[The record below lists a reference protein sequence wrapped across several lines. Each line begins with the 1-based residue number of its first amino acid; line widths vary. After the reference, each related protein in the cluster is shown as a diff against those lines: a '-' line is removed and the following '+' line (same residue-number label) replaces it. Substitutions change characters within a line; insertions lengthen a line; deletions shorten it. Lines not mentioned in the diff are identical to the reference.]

1 VHLILKINMIFHSPH
16 TSRREVT
23 PAEEEYLEAMFTR
36 ADRGGE
42 TVKTSEL
49 AKQLRVKAPSVVQ
62 MLDKLKRKGLVVY
75 GFRTG
80 VNLTEKGRK
89 LAAKIVRRHKLAE
102 RLLVD
107 VFGEE
112 LYKVHDDACKLE
124 HAIDDEL
131 ADKIEK
137 TLGKPST
144 CPHGRPI
151 PTANGRVPRADSIEL
166 LDVGEGKECT
176 ITTIPEER
184 GDVERLISLNILPK
198 SKIKVLE
205 KLPRGAVLVQ
215 CGDTQVALSR
225 GVASQIL
232 VGGRRRR
239 ARRRWGR
246 GS

>member
-1 VHLILKINMIFHSPH
+1 MKIKMIYH
-16 TSRREVT
+16 TSDIRRREVT
-23 PAEEEYLEAMFTR
+23 PAEEEYSEAVFTLAGR
-36 ADRGGE
+36 VGE
-42 TVKTSEL
+42 PVKISGL
-49 AKQLRVKAPSVVQ
+49 AKQLHVKAPSVVQ
-62 MLDKLKRKGLVVY
+62 MLEKLKRKGLMIY
-75 GFRTG
+75 ERHTG
-80 VNLTEKGRK
+80 AKLTEKGRE

-107 VFGEE
+107 VFGQD

-137 TLGKPST
+137 KLGEPSM
-144 CPHGRPI
+144 CPHGNPI
-151 PTANGRVPRADSIEL
+151 PTSKGNLPRNDRVEL
-166 LDVGEGKECT
+166 VDIGEGQECT

-184 GDVERLISLNILPK
+184 EAVQRLISLNMLPK
-198 SKIKVLE
+198 SKIKVVE

-215 CGDTQVALSR
+215 CGSTQVALSR

-232 VGGRRRR
+232 VRGRRRR
-239 ARRRWGR
+239 ARHRRGR

>member
-1 VHLILKINMIFHSPH
+1 MICHSPH
-16 TSRREVT
+16 TGSREVT
-23 PAEEEYLEAMFTR
+23 PAEEEYLEAIFTR
-36 ADRGGE
+36 AEGGGV

-62 MLDKLKRKGLVVY
+62 MLNKLKRRRLVVY
-75 GFRTG
+75 EFRTG
-80 VNLTEKGRK
+80 VNLTKKGRE

-112 LYKVHDDACKLE
+112 LHKVHDDACKLE

-176 ITTIPEER
+176 IITIPEER
-184 GDVERLISLNILPK
+184 EAVQRLISLNILPK
-198 SKIKVLE
+198 SKIKVVE

-215 CGDTQVALSR
+215 CGGTQVALSR

-232 VGGRRRR
+232 VSGRRRR

>member
-1 VHLILKINMIFHSPH
+1 MINMICHSPH
-16 TSRREVT
+16 TYRKGLT
-23 PAEEEYLEAMFTR
+23 PAEEEYLEAIFTCMKNS
-36 ADRGGE
+36 DQV
-42 TVKTSEL
+42 VKTGKL
-49 AKQLRVKAPSVVQ
+49 ANQLHVKAPSVVQ
-62 MLDKLKRKGLVVY
+62 MLDKLKKKKLVYY
-75 GFRTG
+75 GRHTG
-80 VNLTEKGRK
+80 VKLTKKGHE
-89 LAAKIVRRHKLAE
+89 LAAKIVRRHNLAE
-102 RLLVD
+102 RLLAD

-112 LYKVHDDACKLE
+112 LPKVHDDACKLE

-144 CPHGRPI
+144 CPHGSPI
-151 PTANGRVPRADSIEL
+151 PTTNGRVPRAHCTDLMNI
-166 LDVGEGKECT
+166 DEGKECT

-184 GDVERLISLNILPK
+184 EAVQRLLSLNILPT

-205 KLPRGAVLVQ
+205 KLPRGAILVQ

-232 VGGRRRR
+232 VSGRRRR

-246 GS
+246 G

>member
-1 VHLILKINMIFHSPH
+1 MICH
-16 TSRREVT
+16 TPDVKRRELT
-23 PAEEEYLEAMFTR
+23 PAEEEYLEAVFTLAGR
-36 ADRGGE
+36 DGE
-42 TVKTSEL
+42 PVKTSGL
-49 AKQLRVKAPSVVQ
+49 AKQLRVKAPSIVQ
-62 MLDKLKRKGLVVY
+62 MLKKLKRKGLMIY
-75 GFRTG
+75 RRRTG
-80 VNLTEKGRK
+80 TKLTERGRE

-107 VFGEE
+107 VFGQD
-112 LYKVHDDACKLE
+112 LYKVHDNACKLE

-137 TLGKPST
+137 TLGEPST
-144 CPHGRPI
+144 CPHGNPI
-151 PTANGRVPRADSIEL
+151 PTSKGNLPRNDRTEL
-166 LDVGEGKECT
+166 VDIREGQECT

-184 GDVERLISLNILPK
+184 DAVQHLISLNILPK
-198 SKIKVLE
+198 SKIKVVE

-232 VGGRRRR
+232 VRGRKRR
-239 ARRRWGR
+239 AHHRRGR

>member
-1 VHLILKINMIFHSPH
+1 MTHHSPH
-16 TSRREVT
+16 KSQVSQ
-23 PAEEEYLEAMFTR
+23 AEEEYLEAVFTR
-36 ADRGGE
+36 ADGGGG

-62 MLDKLKRKGLVVY
+62 MLNKLKRKGLVIY
-75 GFRTG
+75 KSHIG
-80 VNLTEKGRK
+80 VKLTNKGRE

-107 VFGEE
+107 VFGED
-112 LYKVHDDACKLE
+112 LRKVHDDACKLE
-124 HAIDDEL
+124 HVIDDEL

-137 TLGKPST
+137 KLGKPGA

-151 PTANGRVPRADSIEL
+151 PTANGRMPRAGHTEL
-166 LDVGEGKECT
+166 LDIGEGKECT
-176 ITTIPEER
+176 IITIPEER
-184 GDVERLISLNILPK
+184 EEVERLISLNILPK
-198 SKIKVLE
+198 SKIRIVE

-225 GVASQIL
+225 GVASHIL
-232 VGGRRRR
+232 VSGRRRR